1 MIKVR
6 DRDLTNEGI
15 SRRLK
20 HGWFKIILLSL
31 AGATV
36 AYIAYPIAN
45 IFTLLEPT
53 TFLESMARREVADAF
68 LLSLMTATISTLLVA
83 LFGIPLAYSL
93 ARSNFK
99 GKFVLR
105 LIVIMPLVLPPL
117 ASGALLLGI
126 FGPYSLLGK
135 NFPLE
140 FTQSVLGV
148 IIAQT
153 YVASPFMI
161 LPSQASFESV
171 DESYEKVARILGK
184 NRLETF
190 LQVTLPL
197 ARTGILVGF
206 IMAWVRSVGELGA
219 TMMMAYNPHTI
230 SVQIFEDN
238 AIGGLPNSLPG
249 ILLVIVLSVMALAV
263 FSVVRK
269 EALKLS

>member
-1 MIKVR
+1 VR

-20 HGWFKIILLSL
+20 HGWFRIILLSL
-31 AGATV
+31 AGTTV

-45 IFTLLEPT
+45 IFTLLQPT

-105 LIVIMPLVLPPL
+105 LIVIIPLVLPPL
-117 ASGALLLGI
+117 ASGALLLAI

-140 FTQSVLGV
+140 FTQSVLGI

-238 AIGGLPNSLPG
+238 AIGGLPNALPG

-263 FSVVRK
+263 FYVLRK
-269 EALKLS
+269 

>member
-1 MIKVR
+1 VKNR
-6 DRDLTNEGI
+6 NLTNDSSGR
-15 SRRLK
+15 SK
-20 HGWFKIILLSL
+20 SSSFDIILLIL
-31 AGATV
+31 TGATI
-36 AYIAYPIAN
+36 AYLVYPIAN
-45 IFTLLEPT
+45 IFTLIKPT
-53 TFLESMARREVADAF
+53 TFLESMTRPEVANAF
-68 LLSLMTATISTLLVA
+68 LVSLMTATISTFLVA

-93 ARSNFK
+93 SRFNFK
-99 GKFVLR
+99 GKFLLR
-105 LIVIMPLVLPPL
+105 LVIIIPLVLPPL

-135 NFPLE
+135 TFPFE
-140 FTQSVLGV
+140 FTQSLLGV

-171 DESYEKVARILGK
+171 DESYEKVARVLGK

-197 ARTGILVGF
+197 AKTGILVGF
-206 IMAWVRSVGELGA
+206 IMAWVRAVGELGA

-238 AIGGLPNSLPG
+238 AVGGLPNALPG
-249 ILLVIVLSVMALAV
+249 IMLVILLSMIALAI
-263 FSVVRK
+263 FSTVRK
-269 EALKLS
+269 EQVLKASW

>member
-1 MIKVR
+1 VKYR
-6 DRDLTNEGI
+6 DRIDGV
-15 SRRLK
+15 SGRSKRS
-20 HGWFKIILLSL
+20 WFDIILLIL
-31 AGATV
+31 AGSTII
-36 AYIAYPIAN
+36 YIAYPIAN
-45 IFTLLEPT
+45 IFNLLDPT
-53 TFLESMARREVADAF
+53 TFLESMTRHEVANAF
-68 LLSLMTATISTLLVA
+68 LVSVITATISTLLVS

-99 GKFVLR
+99 GKFLLR
-105 LIVIMPLVLPPL
+105 LVVIIPLVLPPL

-135 NFPLE
+135 TLPLE
-140 FTQSVLGV
+140 FTQSLLGV

-190 LQVTLPL
+190 LRVTLPL
-197 ARTGILVGF
+197 AKTGILVGF

-238 AIGGLPNSLPG
+238 AIAGLPNAVPS
-249 ILLVIVLSVMALAV
+249 ILLVIVLSIMALTV
-263 FSVVRK
+263 FSIVRK
-269 EALKLS
+269 EERARLSW